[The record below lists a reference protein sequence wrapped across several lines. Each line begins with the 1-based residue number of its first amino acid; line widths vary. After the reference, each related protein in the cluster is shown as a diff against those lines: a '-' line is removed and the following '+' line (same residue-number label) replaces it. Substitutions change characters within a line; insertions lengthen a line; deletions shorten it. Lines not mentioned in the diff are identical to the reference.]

1 MEIQSVETE
10 SEKERNSVIAG
21 SMGKNHVIFGIDA
34 VMVHPQTVVVEDA
47 DFLIMLE
54 VLKSILT
61 KDAG

>member
-1 MEIQSVETE
+1 M
-10 SEKERNSVIAG
+10 IAG
-21 SMGKNHVIFGIDA
+21 SMGKNHMIFGIDA